1 MATPVRPNLTID
13 ISENDNDNNQ
23 QQSQSS
29 PQQQLNSTL
38 VDGGSRDPK
47 TPPGVRGHSDI
58 RAPGFAK
65 TPLNADT
72 TNGGVRQQGF
82 TNELDPINS
91 IGSLE
96 NTTTNSPS
104 NLLPSNNDV
113 VEEPRSPLADFITQ
127 TDKYGNASTPR
138 SATAIQTA
146 RKLHPE
152 GPKPVLHVENGTLTE
167 ETSGVAGK
175 DDSSDGGD
183 GNAGVS
189 KALLSPSDKE
199 KAQIE
204 AEKNVPVGGEDACD
218 TLLDNFRMMCCC
230 LLPEDNTGAH
240 TNSDTANQQGGT
252 DSNLQ
257 KSTHS
262 TSSTENSDHN
272 NTQNTS
278 IGPHGSYPLGYSTR
292 GHDAPLLLEED
303 SALRNNPRNIK
314 LLPNMDYSASK
325 EYMGKKC
332 LVLDLDETLVHSS
345 FRAVPG
351 ADFVI
356 PVQIEDV
363 VHFVYVAKR
372 PGVDEFLIEMAK
384 HYEIVV
390 YTASLN
396 KYADVLLDLLD
407 PHRVIR
413 TRLFRES
420 CVFYEGNYVKDLCL
434 LNRDLSQCIIIDNSP
449 ASYMFHPENAIDCG
463 SFIDD
468 VNDRELDQIGAFL
481 TGLKDVPD
489 VRGTVNLWRHW
500 PNVDLTKNHRRIR

>member
-1 MATPVRPNLTID
+1 MTTPVRPSLTID
-13 ISENDNDNNQ
+13 ISETDNDNTNQ
-23 QQSQSS
+23 QQS

-65 TPLNADT
+65 TPLNADI
-72 TNGGVRQQGF
+72 NNGVRQQGF

-91 IGSLE
+91 LSLE

-104 NLLPSNNDV
+104 NLLSTNKTNSPSNLLSTNEQQQGGGRE
-113 VEEPRSPLADFITQ
+113 EEPRSPLADFITQ

-152 GPKPVLHVENGTLTE
+152 GPKPVLHVENGALTE
-167 ETSGVAGK
+167 DTSGAGR
-175 DDSSDGGD
+175 DDGD
-183 GNAGVS
+183 NGAG
-189 KALLSPSDKE
+189 KALLSPTEKE

-230 LLPEDNTGAH
+230 LLPEDNTGAP
-240 TNSDTANQQGGT
+240 NSDSANQGTGG

-262 TSSTENSDHN
+262 TSSTENSDHNAN

-303 SALRNNPRNIK
+303 SALRNNPRKIK
-314 LLPNMDYSASK
+314 LLPNLDYTNPNYQK
-325 EYMGKKC
+325 DVGKKC

-356 PVQIEDV
+356 PVQV
-363 VHFVYVAKR
+363 RYKYVLFVW
-372 PGVDEFLIEMAK
+372 
-384 HYEIVV
+384 
-390 YTASLN
+390 
-396 KYADVLLDLLD
+396 
-407 PHRVIR
+407 
-413 TRLFRES
+413 
-420 CVFYEGNYVKDLCL
+420 CVG
-434 LNRDLSQCIIIDNSP
+434 
-449 ASYMFHPENAIDCG
+449 
-463 SFIDD
+463 
-468 VNDRELDQIGAFL
+468 
-481 TGLKDVPD
+481 
-489 VRGTVNLWRHW
+489 
-500 PNVDLTKNHRRIR
+500 

>member
-1 MATPVRPNLTID
+1 MTTPVRPNLTID
-13 ISENDNDNNQ
+13 ISENDNDNQ
-23 QQSQSS
+23 QQLSS
-29 PQQQLNSTL
+29 PQQLNI

-65 TPLNADT
+65 TPLNADL
-72 TNGGVRQQGF
+72 NNNNGVRQQGF

-91 IGSLE
+91 LSLE

-104 NLLPSNNDV
+104 NLLSTSNNNNTNNNTEQID
-113 VEEPRSPLADFITQ
+113 EPRSPLADFITQ

-152 GPKPVLHVENGTLTE
+152 GPKPVLHVENGALTE
-167 ETSGVAGK
+167 DTSGAR
-175 DDSSDGGD
+175 DDSSDGDNG
-183 GNAGVS
+183 AG
-189 KALLSPSDKE
+189 KALLSPTEKE
-199 KAQIE
+199 KALQIE

-230 LLPEDNTGAH
+230 LLPEDSGAAP
-240 TNSDTANQQGGT
+240 NSDSAAQGGG

-262 TSSTENSDHN
+262 TSSTENSDHANN

-303 SALRNNPRNIK
+303 SALRNNPRKIK
-314 LLPNMDYSASK
+314 LLPNLDYTNPNYQK
-325 EYMGKKC
+325 DVGKKC

-356 PVQIEDV
+356 PVQ
-363 VHFVYVAKR
+363 
-372 PGVDEFLIEMAK
+372 
-384 HYEIVV
+384 
-390 YTASLN
+390 
-396 KYADVLLDLLD
+396 
-407 PHRVIR
+407 
-413 TRLFRES
+413 
-420 CVFYEGNYVKDLCL
+420 
-434 LNRDLSQCIIIDNSP
+434 
-449 ASYMFHPENAIDCG
+449 
-463 SFIDD
+463 
-468 VNDRELDQIGAFL
+468 
-481 TGLKDVPD
+481 
-489 VRGTVNLWRHW
+489 VR
-500 PNVDLTKNHRRIR
+500 

>member
-1 MATPVRPNLTID
+1 MTTPVRPNLTID
-13 ISENDNDNNQ
+13 ISENDNDNQ
-23 QQSQSS
+23 QQTSS
-29 PQQQLNSTL
+29 PQQQLNI

-65 TPLNADT
+65 TPLNADIN
-72 TNGGVRQQGF
+72 NGGVNRQGF

-91 IGSLE
+91 LSLE

-104 NLLPSNNDV
+104 NLLSTNNNNNTEQQ

-152 GPKPVLHVENGTLTE
+152 GPKPVLHVENGALTE
-167 ETSGVAGK
+167 DTTGAGR
-175 DDSSDGGD
+175 DDSSDGD
-183 GNAGVS
+183 GAG

-199 KAQIE
+199 KALQIE

-230 LLPEDNTGAH
+230 LLPEDSAAP
-240 TNSDTANQQGGT
+240 NSDTANNQGG
-252 DSNLQ
+252 DNNLQ

-272 NTQNTS
+272 ATNTQNTS

-303 SALRNNPRNIK
+303 SALRNNPRKIK
-314 LLPNMDYSASK
+314 LLPNLDYTNPNYQK
-325 EYMGKKC
+325 DVGKKC

-356 PVQIEDV
+356 PVQVRFYIICLL
-363 VHFVYVAKR
+363 F
-372 PGVDEFLIEMAK
+372 
-384 HYEIVV
+384 IVCCGFGF
-390 YTASLN
+390 SLLGFGGL
-396 KYADVLLDLLD
+396 VLLG
-407 PHRVIR
+407 
-413 TRLFRES
+413 LFIWG
-420 CVFYEGNYVKDLCL
+420 Y
-434 LNRDLSQCIIIDNSP
+434 
-449 ASYMFHPENAIDCG
+449 
-463 SFIDD
+463 
-468 VNDRELDQIGAFL
+468 
-481 TGLKDVPD
+481 
-489 VRGTVNLWRHW
+489 
-500 PNVDLTKNHRRIR
+500 

>member
-1 MATPVRPNLTID
+1 MTTPQRPNLTID
-13 ISENDNDNNQ
+13 ISENDNNNQ
-23 QQSQSS
+23 QQQSS

-65 TPLNADT
+65 TPLNADN
-72 TNGGVRQQGF
+72 TNNGVNRQQGF
-82 TNELDPINS
+82 TNELDPIHS
-91 IGSLE
+91 LSLE

-104 NLLPSNNDV
+104 NLLSTTNNNNNNTEQID
-113 VEEPRSPLADFITQ
+113 EPRSPLADFITQ

-167 ETSGVAGK
+167 
-175 DDSSDGGD
+175 DSSGGRDDLSDGD
-183 GNAGVS
+183 GAG
-189 KALLSPSDKE
+189 KALLSPTEKE
-199 KAQIE
+199 KALQIE

-230 LLPEDNTGAH
+230 LLPEDNTGAP
-240 TNSDTANQQGGT
+240 NSDNAAQGGG
-252 DSNLQ
+252 DNNLQ

-262 TSSTENSDHN
+262 TSSTENSDHNAN

-303 SALRNNPRNIK
+303 SALRNNPKNIK
-314 LLPNMDYSASK
+314 LLPNLDYSNPNYQK
-325 EYMGKKC
+325 DVGKKC

-356 PVQIEDV
+356 PVQ
-363 VHFVYVAKR
+363 
-372 PGVDEFLIEMAK
+372 
-384 HYEIVV
+384 
-390 YTASLN
+390 
-396 KYADVLLDLLD
+396 
-407 PHRVIR
+407 
-413 TRLFRES
+413 
-420 CVFYEGNYVKDLCL
+420 
-434 LNRDLSQCIIIDNSP
+434 
-449 ASYMFHPENAIDCG
+449 
-463 SFIDD
+463 
-468 VNDRELDQIGAFL
+468 
-481 TGLKDVPD
+481 
-489 VRGTVNLWRHW
+489 VR
-500 PNVDLTKNHRRIR
+500 